1 MEGRLISSQKPL
13 GHDVGFGAIFVAKI
27 ILTTTGECRGGG
39 SGVNLRDPI
48 LFTPLSFLLI
58 ASRPIVQEKRG
69 RTASV
74 LSNPLPSHT
83 CLAFFTSQPLPVE
96 QFEWRQRAVRDA
108 FGKAV
113 QMILSTLTF
122 VVRCQ
127 RLNSDSHEIGISYR
141 HGDPHGFNA
150 WKLLVIG
157 LED

>member
-1 MEGRLISSQKPL
+1 MA
-13 GHDVGFGAIFVAKI
+13 H
-27 ILTTTGECRGGG
+27 
-39 SGVNLRDPI
+39 SGQGP
-48 LFTPLSFLLI
+48 
-58 ASRPIVQEKRG
+58 ASDFSYFPW
-69 RTASV
+69 
-74 LSNPLPSHT
+74 PPSEDLYEHQ
-83 CLAFFTSQPLPVE
+83 SGVE

-113 QMILSTLTF
+113 LIIWSTLTF

-150 WKLLVIG
+150 WKLLMIG